1 MTDKKIICK
10 MCEQEFTFTAGEQ
23 NWYLEH
29 SLNDPKYCKTCREE
43 RKNQRNKKNSYDNS
57 EQKAA

>member
-23 NWYLEH
+23 QFYAEKGFENQPVRCA
-29 SLNDPKYCKTCREE
+29 DCRRA
-43 RKNQRNKKNSYDNS
+43 RKQQRNNN
-57 EQKAA
+57 A